1 MEVVMKKS
9 FQRAAAMLGVV
20 FLAGMYILTLAAA
33 LLDHS
38 AGQAWLKAS
47 ITATFL
53 VPVLLYA
60 ILLVERG
67 LRERKDSDQKKK
79 EKESL

>member
-1 MEVVMKKS
+1 MKKS
-9 FQRAAAMLGVV
+9 FRQIIALVGAILLM
-20 FLAGMYILTLAAA
+20 GMYLLTLVTA
-33 LLDHS
+33 LLDRS

-47 ITATFL
+47 ITVTIL

-67 LRERKDSDQKKK
+67 LREQKDTEQGKKQEQQQEKKK
-79 EKESL
+79 

>member
-1 MEVVMKKS
+1 MKKS
-9 FQRAAAMLGVV
+9 FQRMAAIGGVIL
-20 FLAGMYILTLAAA
+20 LAGMYVMTLLAA

-47 ITATFL
+47 ITVTIL

-67 LRERKDSDQKKK
+67 LRGRGDHKQ
-79 EKESL
+79 EKE

>member
-1 MEVVMKKS
+1 MKQS
-9 FQRAAAMLGVV
+9 FRR
-20 FLAGMYILTLAAA
+20 IAA
-33 LLDHS
+33 LLGAILLVGMYVFTFVTAFMDHS

-47 ITATFL
+47 ITATIL

-67 LRERKDSDQKKK
+67 LRGQGKEREDTKQERKEVK
-79 EKESL
+79 EK

>member
-1 MEVVMKKS
+1 MKKS
-9 FQRAAAMLGVV
+9 FRRIAALIGAVL
-20 FLAGMYILTLAAA
+20 LLGMYGMTLAAA
-33 LLDHS
+33 FLDRS

-47 ITATFL
+47 ITATIL

-67 LRERKDSDQKKK
+67 LRGQADAKQESKASEKK
-79 EKESL
+79 

>member
-1 MEVVMKKS
+1 MEAMMKKS

-20 FLAGMYILTLAAA
+20 FLAGMYILTLVAA

-38 AGQAWLKAS
+38 TGQAWLKAS

-67 LRERKDSDQKKK
+67 LRERKNSD
-79 EKESL
+79 